1 MKEELNR
8 KIMEQEAR
16 YDFLKE
22 EVHCLN
28 AEKIELQVRIN
39 KAIQKLKEHKQD
51 LDYEP
56 WSLYQIEGN
65 ILFDL
70 VNILKGSNTNE

>member
-1 MKEELNR
+1 MNEEIMK
-8 KIMEQEAR
+8 QEAR

-28 AEKIELQVRIN
+28 AEKIELQVRVN
-39 KAIQKLKEHKQD
+39 KAMEKLKEHKQD

-56 WSLYQIEGN
+56 WSIYQIEGS

-70 VNILKGSNTNE
+70 VNILKGGDKE